1 VRDQAPIGT
10 LFDELW
16 KMHRAQTGGPAKTD
30 ASGRQGGN
38 IGILTQGCLDRS
50 AYGAQ
55 AVICGL
61 IRFLHTDLYD

>member
-1 VRDQAPIGT
+1 VDP
-10 LFDELW
+10 
-16 KMHRAQTGGPAKTD
+16 GPAKTA

-38 IGILTQGCLDRS
+38 IGMLTQQRLDRS

-55 AVICGL
+55 AVICAL